1 MHRSSRTACVGF
13 AVALCLTALANTA
26 SAQNAGFV
34 RLIRPYHQVALAQL
48 PEVEKE
54 LSLTDEQKQLAQD
67 LNDDLNQER
76 MALWQEAAGDFD
88 SIRED
93 MALLNN
99 DIADEFA
106 AKLDDAQKKRLA
118 EIFAQANGPTALFD
132 ERVAEALKITEEQTG
147 KLNELRSASR
157 GSWQGID
164 WQNISEEEANAEV
177 DKLIADQN
185 EKYAAVMTDE
195 QKAEFEKMQ
204 GEKLELDF
212 ANLPNPFGR

>member
-1 MHRSSRTACVGF
+1 MHRPRLTAAF
-13 AVALCLTALANTA
+13 AIALGLTALANSA
-26 SAQNAGFV
+26 SAQRAGFI
-34 RLIRPYHQVALAQL
+34 RLFRPYHQVVLAQL

-54 LSLTDEQKQLAQD
+54 LSLTDEQKQLAVD

-76 MALWQEAAGDFD
+76 GALWQEAAGDFD

-106 AKLDDAQKKRLA
+106 QKLDDAQKKRLA
-118 EIFAQANGPTALFD
+118 EIYAQANGPTALFD
-132 ERVAEALKITEEQTG
+132 ERIAEALKITEEQTE

-157 GSWQGID
+157 GGWQGID
-164 WQNISEEEANAEV
+164 WQNLSEEEADAEV

-185 EKYAAVMTDE
+185 EKYASVLTDE

-204 GEKLELDF
+204 GEKLELDL

>member
-1 MHRSSRTACVGF
+1 MHRLPRIAGAAFAMALGF
-13 AVALCLTALANTA
+13 TALANPA
-26 SAQNAGFV
+26 SAQIAGFV
-34 RLIRPYHQVALAQL
+34 RLIRPYHQVALAHL
-48 PEVEKE
+48 PEVQKE
-54 LSLTDEQKQLAQD
+54 LSLTDEQKQLAED
-67 LNDDLNQER
+67 LNNDLNAER
-76 MALWQEAAGDFD
+76 GALWQEAAGDFD

-106 AKLDDAQKKRLA
+106 EKLDDAQKKRLA
-118 EIFAQANGPTALFD
+118 EIYAQANGPTALFD
-132 ERVAEALKITEEQTG
+132 ERVAEALKITEEQTD
-147 KLNELRSASR
+147 KLNELRTASR

-164 WQNISEEEANAEV
+164 WQNISEEEAGAEV

-204 GEKLELDF
+204 GV
-212 ANLPNPFGR
+212 